1 MRFVFLLGGI
11 LGFALAG
18 GTSFL
23 MERGPDRVF
32 LDGAVGCLAGGYLF
46 RWFWNILLGGLREAV
61 VERQRATAAAAEAN
75 ASAQPKLTPTKS

>member
-1 MRFVFLLGGI
+1 MRFIFLLGGV

-32 LDGAVGCLAGGYLF
+32 LDGSVGCLAGAYLF
-46 RWFWNILLGGLREAV
+46 RWLWNVVIEGLRQTV
-61 VERQRATAAAAEAN
+61 VDRQRATAAAAEATVPT
-75 ASAQPKLTPTKS
+75 SPKHSPSKS